1 MPSTA
6 NLFLLDSFYKEKG
19 LVIRTLV
26 VLWFLTSV
34 AVVAVYVGTF
44 TSLLALPRYQFL
56 VNSIEEVVDKDVHVM
71 VAKGISVE
79 QFILVK
85 KNNVK

>member
-1 MPSTA
+1 MPSTT

-44 TSLLALPRYQFL
+44 TSLLALVRYQFL

-85 KNNVK
+85 K